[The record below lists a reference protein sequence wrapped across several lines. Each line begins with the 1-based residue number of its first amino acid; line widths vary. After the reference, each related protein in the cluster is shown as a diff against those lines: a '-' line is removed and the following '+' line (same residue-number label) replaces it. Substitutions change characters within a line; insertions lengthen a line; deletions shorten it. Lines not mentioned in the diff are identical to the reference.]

1 MGTKNNNTGKRMIS
15 FARKHWLHPRAWL
28 ELPSGKRLHNYG
40 KIHTFLI
47 GKSTVNGNSQ

>member
-28 ELPSGKRLHNYG
+28 ELPSGK
-40 KIHTFLI
+40 FM
-47 GKSTVNGNSQ
+47 GKSTLNGNSQ